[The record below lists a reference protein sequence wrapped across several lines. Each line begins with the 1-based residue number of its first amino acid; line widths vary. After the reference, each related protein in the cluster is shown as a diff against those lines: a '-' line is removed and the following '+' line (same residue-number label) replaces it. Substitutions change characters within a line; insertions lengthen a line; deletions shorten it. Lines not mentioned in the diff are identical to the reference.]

1 MTRTVSA
8 PANETPDACKARIQS
23 LYERGARLRISMA
36 LTHSK
41 VVQDAEVTI
50 TGVYK
55 HLFCVQEVNPSPQ
68 QNHTFTYTDLITR
81 RIAIQEIS

>member
-1 MTRTVSA
+1 MNHTIPQQTESV
-8 PANETPDACKARIQS
+8 EGCKARIQH
-23 LYERGARLRISMA
+23 LYEQGARLRVSMA
-36 LTHSK
+36 LTHSR

-55 HLFCVQEVNPSPQ
+55 HLFCVREVNPGPQ

-81 RIAIQEIS
+81 RIAIQEVR